1 MELPNSLTKNSQQL
15 IISLETN
22 EETGLICIFH
32 INGSQL
38 LRCIQ
43 TEVVV
48 TKLAACDRILDGPFS
63 CFDGILIA
71 GSKAGE
77 IVLID
82 LNRTALIR
90 GE

>member
-1 MELPNSLTKNSQQL
+1 MELPTSLTKNSQQL

-22 EETGLICIFH
+22 EETGLISIFH

-43 TEVVV
+43 TEVVI
-48 TKLAACDRILDGPFS
+48 TKLAACDNLLDGPFS
-63 CFDGILIA
+63 CFDGVLIA

-77 IVLID
+77 IIVID
-82 LNRTALIR
+82 LNRSALIG